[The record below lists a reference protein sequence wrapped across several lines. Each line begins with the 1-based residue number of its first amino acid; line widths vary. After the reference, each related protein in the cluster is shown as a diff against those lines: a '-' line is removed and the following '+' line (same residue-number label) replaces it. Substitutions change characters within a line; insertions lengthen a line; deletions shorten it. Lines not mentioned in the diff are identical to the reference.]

1 MSSRIRITDLGVNTN
16 LAAIAG
22 ISYLGHWT
30 MHDWK
35 GNVSIRPL
43 VNMWI
48 NILKLDLR
56 IIRDERRCA

>member
-1 MSSRIRITDLGVNTN
+1 MSRIRITDLGVNTN

-22 ISYLGHWT
+22 TSYLGHWT

-35 GNVSIRPL
+35 GNASIRLL

-48 NILKLDLR
+48 NILKRDLH
-56 IIRDERRCA
+56 IIRREE